1 MALTIIS
8 EWRDLSP
15 DLRGAAAAMGNF
27 DGVHRGHRAVIAL
40 AAKAASALDAPLA
53 VVTFDP
59 HPHKVFHPSDPP
71 FHLTT
76 LHQQVRLLEPLGV
89 ERLYLLPF
97 DIDLASMTDRQFAHD
112 VLHQGLGVRHVTVGF
127 DISFGAG
134 RSGTPESMRAY
145 GQAFGFGVTVAPAL
159 TMDRGGK
166 ISSSAAR
173 EALRNGDPQAAAAM
187 LGRPFA
193 LEGVVRRGRQL
204 GRQLGFPTANVALD
218 DYVQPRLG
226 IYATRTLMPDGRL
239 LDGVSNIGRNPT
251 VGEVEARLETHL
263 FDFDEDIYGQ
273 VIETRLIAYLR
284 PEVKFDGLPALIE
297 QMGRDCV
304 EARRVLAEL

>member
-1 MALTIIS
+1 MALKIVT
-8 EWRDLSP
+8 EWRDLAA
-15 DLRGAAAAMGNF
+15 DLRGAAAALGNF
-27 DGVHRGHRAVIAL
+27 DGVHRGHRAVIEQAGQ
-40 AAKAASALDAPLA
+40 AAASLGAPLA
-53 VVTFDP
+53 VITFDP
-59 HPHKVFHPSDPP
+59 HPHKVFRPAEPP

-76 LHQQVRLLEPLGV
+76 LHQQVRQLAALGV

-97 DIDLASMTDRQFAHD
+97 DFAMASMSDREFAQD
-112 VLHQGLGVRHVTVGF
+112 VLHRGLGVRHVAVGF
-127 DISFGAG
+127 DISFGAN
-134 RSGTPESMRAY
+134 RTGTPQSMQAY

-159 TMDRGGK
+159 TLDDGVK
-166 ISSSAAR
+166 ISSSAVR
-173 EALRNGDPQAAAAM
+173 EALRNGDPQAAAVM
-187 LGRPFA
+187 LDRPFA

-204 GRQLGFPTANVALD
+204 GRQLGFPTANVALE
-218 DYVQPRLG
+218 DYVQPKLG

-263 FDFDEDIYGQ
+263 FDFDEDIYGE
-273 VIETRLIAYLR
+273 VIETQLIAYLR

-304 EARRVLAEL
+304 EARRILKGE